1 MERSKTTKKI
11 VLMAVSLA
19 TGGMILTSLFTVWDL
34 AKPLPPAV
42 KASTSSQDAQIA
54 AKENEF
60 LALLKKDPKNPQ
72 AIKGMEQV
80 VEYYGYTGNK
90 LRNTPRFW
98 MPSKNLQILRQ
109 NKNFLNKKPSILTSQ
124 NAGLFLCFSS
134 SAMRPPL
141 LLPLCA
147 LFLSLHL

>member
-34 AKPLPPAV
+34 AKPLPTG
-42 KASTSSQDAQIA
+42 KASFPSSQDAQIA

-72 AIKGMEQV
+72 AIEGMEHV
-80 VEYYGYTGNK
+80 VEYYGHTGNK
-90 LRNTPRFW
+90 QKIIASLEKLLAAAPEAKRT
-98 MPSKNLQILRQ
+98 KEYIKVLDTI
-109 NKNFLNKKPSILTSQ
+109 KKSPDPKTK
-124 NAGLFLCFSS
+124 
-134 SAMRPPL
+134 
-141 LLPLCA
+141 
-147 LFLSLHL
+147 